1 MQNENNRIIR
11 IDLRGRVNIEKLSLL
26 QLGVVINLKNSNLEG
41 EMERK
46 KRDSARLSTFNFV
59 FIFIKHQIMSF

>member
-26 QLGVVINLKNSNLEG
+26 QLGVVINLKNSKG

-46 KRDSARLSTFNFV
+46 KRETVLGSQLS
-59 FIFIKHQIMSF
+59 ISFSFS

>member
-11 IDLRGRVNIEKLSLL
+11 IDLRGRVNIEKMSLL
-26 QLGVVINLKNSNLEG
+26 QLGVVINLKNSKG

-46 KRDSARLSTFNFV
+46 KRETVLGSQLS
-59 FIFIKHQIMSF
+59 ISFSFS

>member
-26 QLGVVINLKNSNLEG
+26 QLGVVINLKNSKG

>member
-26 QLGVVINLKNSNLEG
+26 QLGVVINLKNSKG

-46 KRDSARLSTFNFV
+46 KRDSARLSTFSFV

>member
-11 IDLRGRVNIEKLSLL
+11 IDLRGRVNIEKMSLL
-26 QLGVVINLKNSNLEG
+26 QLGVVINLKNSKG

-46 KRDSARLSTFNFV
+46 KRETVLGSQLSIPF
-59 FIFIKHQIMSF
+59 SFS